1 MHFLQRSCE
10 LFREGEGLP
19 WQPTDQPVASV
30 QRYERYPEDRGDILG
45 VGHAI
50 TASKDI
56 DHSADEFL
64 DQLNREESDQFRVM
78 TDF

>member
-1 MHFLQRSCE
+1 
-10 LFREGEGLP
+10 
-19 WQPTDQPVASV
+19 VASV